1 WRRALLRRA
10 LSRRGQRSAVGAHAA
25 HFGGHAA
32 AATRLGDD
40 LPFGLRANPV
50 HQRARQPYSDPTERP
65 ADARRRPTH
74 RSGRAG
80 NRPGSDVGERPV
92 MRHFPAA
99 LVAVLVTLILT
110 EPPAHAEETMVPVL
124 AERAQVQT
132 GPGFGYRVVY
142 LAGRGEVL
150 RAAERATR
158 GYWFRI
164 VLPNGTFGWILGEQ
178 VVPFDIDL
186 DASYRPPSIWRRM
199 GDAIFSPAPLADGSV
214 EFTFSVGVL
223 GGDGMFLFRPALLL
237 DPHLSIEAYIGQ
249 SLGAQID
256 ILHYGGGF
264 NAYLWPFSAVTPF
277 FAIGGRRGRSAQ

>member
-1 WRRALLRRA
+1 
-10 LSRRGQRSAVGAHAA
+10 
-25 HFGGHAA
+25 
-32 AATRLGDD
+32 
-40 LPFGLRANPV
+40 
-50 HQRARQPYSDPTERP
+50 
-65 ADARRRPTH
+65 
-74 RSGRAG
+74 
-80 NRPGSDVGERPV
+80 VGERPV

-110 EPPAHAEETMVPVL
+110 EPPAHAEETMVRVL
-124 AERAQVQT
+124 AEQAQVHT

-277 FAIGGRRGRSAQ
+277 FAIGGGGVDSRKKADQFTIRTGSFGAANVGGGLMVAFKKRVTVRFDFRNHVLFDPNHTQSTQEYSGGLAIVF